1 MQKESL
7 HGFVRRYRL
16 ACAIEAFEWRHMW
29 KLRLLRF
36 VVDAIGG
43 FAFGLALGLAALV
56 DVLDFLARQG

>member
-1 MQKESL
+1 
-7 HGFVRRYRL
+7 
-16 ACAIEAFEWRHMW
+16 MW